1 MHKRFLILEACGN
14 SDEPHENNRICE
26 HAKLYN
32 FANKKLV
39 GQ

>member
-1 MHKRFLILEACGN
+1 MHKRFFILEACGN
-14 SDEPHENNRICE
+14 SDEPHECNGIYE